1 MRRYQQ
7 LTPHRN
13 PVCFAGVR
21 YEIAKAVMLL
31 AAASIFFA
39 LVHPLAADPIGVG
52 KVERLADAVAP
63 APSLLPALAFQV
75 IDLLLL
81 SPVPQTP
88 LLSPDFTELICVL
101 NC

>member
-1 MRRYQQ
+1 M
-7 LTPHRN
+7 
-13 PVCFAGVR
+13 
-21 YEIAKAVMLL
+21 VMLL

-63 APSLLPALAFQV
+63 APTLLPTLAFRILDHPV
-75 IDLLLL
+75 L
-81 SPVPQTP
+81 STVPQTP

-101 NC
+101 TC

>member
-1 MRRYQQ
+1 M
-7 LTPHRN
+7 
-13 PVCFAGVR
+13 V
-21 YEIAKAVMLL
+21 I

-63 APSLLPALAFQV
+63 APILLSTLAFQITHHPAV
-75 IDLLLL
+75 LLPPQMPLMSLDL
-81 SPVPQTP
+81 
-88 LLSPDFTELICVL
+88 TELICVL